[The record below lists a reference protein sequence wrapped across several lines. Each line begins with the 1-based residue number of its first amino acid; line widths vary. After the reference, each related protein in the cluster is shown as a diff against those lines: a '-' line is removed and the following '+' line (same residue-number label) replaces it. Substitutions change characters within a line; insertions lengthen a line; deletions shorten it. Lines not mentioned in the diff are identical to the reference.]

1 MKKIFVIIAIVIA
14 STSCTLT
21 TFVEKDLALNYE
33 LNMTSKKEKVLL
45 EKIPVYLSE
54 KDIPKDFV
62 VKSINVYNPHV
73 LPIIGNRK
81 KTIIS
86 HLYKKTVKAVEKQ
99 KGDAALIIDDSHF
112 KVLKFKE

>member
-1 MKKIFVIIAIVIA
+1 MKKTFALIAIIIA

-33 LNMTSKKEKVLL
+33 LNMTSKKEKALL
-45 EKIPVYLSE
+45 EKTPIYLSE

-62 VKSINVYNPHV
+62 VKSINVYNPNV
-73 LPIIGNRK
+73 LPVIGNRK
-81 KTIIS
+81 KAIIS
-86 HLYKKTVKAVEKQ
+86 HLYKKAVKAVEKQ
-99 KGDAALIIDDSHF
+99 KGNAVLIIDDSHF